1 MKALLFTIF
10 FLTALLLKS
19 QSDTTL
25 GPHKGRMQTYLKYHI
40 ELVGCNDYIE
50 VYFYDH
56 AMNLLNNKYG
66 ISGDVKYYLADQTF
80 SEVPLTAYGADGFT
94 ARMPT
99 PDYVYC
105 RVSAIVTGQPVTAKF
120 NNECTAPVGSK

>member
-1 MKALLFTIF
+1 MKQ
-10 FLTALLLKS
+10 LLLILFS
-19 QSDTTL
+19 LSIFYVHAQSDSL
-25 GPHKGRMQTYLKYHI
+25 GPHKGRLQHYLKYHV

-50 VYFYDH
+50 VYFYDQN
-56 AMNLLNNKYG
+56 MNVLNNKYG
-66 ISGDVKYYLADQTF
+66 IAGDVKYYHPDQTF
-80 SEVPLTAYGADGFT
+80 SDVPLVEYGADGFT

-105 RVSAIVTGQPVTAKF
+105 RITATVAGQPISVKF